1 MHIAIAGGSG
11 FIGTHLVRNWRKQGH
26 QVTVISR
33 SCAKVRDG
41 LSLTDCVTW
50 DELATQ
56 PDRLDGV
63 DAIVNMAGESISSGR
78 WTNERKQRIL
88 LSRVDMT
95 QKIVALVEGMN
106 RKPSVVINGSA
117 IGVYGMS
124 DEARFDEDS
133 LATGSDFLAHVS
145 GQWEAEADRIP
156 VERLV
161 KIRTGVVLGV
171 DGGAFPKMAEP
182 YKLFAGGRI
191 GSGRQW
197 LSWIHIDD
205 YVRLLDFCLHTPI
218 MSGVVNATA
227 PHPVTN
233 DEFGRALGQ
242 AMRRPHLL
250 PVPAFV
256 LKLLLGEMA
265 ELLLCG
271 QHVTPARALAA
282 GFTFKYP
289 SIKLAVQDLVSKM

>member
-11 FIGTHLVRNWRKQGH
+11 FIGAHLVKNWRKQGN

-33 SCAKVRDG
+33 SCAKVRSE
-41 LSLTDCVTW
+41 LPLTDCVTW
-50 DELATQ
+50 DELAAQ

-63 DAIVNMAGESISSGR
+63 DAIVNMAGESIHSGR

-88 LSRVDMT
+88 LSRVDTT
-95 QKIVALVEGMN
+95 QKIAALVEEMN

-133 LATGSDFLAHVS
+133 LAAGSDFLAHVS

-171 DGGAFPKMAEP
+171 EGGAFPKMAEP

-205 YVRLLDFCLHTPI
+205 YVRLLDFCLHTQNV
-218 MSGVVNATA
+218 SGVVNATA

-242 AMRRPHLL
+242 ALRRPHLI

-256 LKLLLGEMA
+256 LKLLFGEMA
-265 ELLLCG
+265 ELLLSG
-271 QHVTPARALAA
+271 QHVAPTRALAA

-289 SIKLAVQDLVSKM
+289 SVKLAVQDLVSKM